1 MDIPDTSGELWLIF
15 DRVVAENDCFDA
27 FRVHL
32 GRFLTIL

>member
-1 MDIPDTSGELWLIF
+1 MGIPDTSGEFWLIF
-15 DRVVAENDCFDA
+15 DRGVTENDRFDA